1 MGIGFG
7 DTTFLKKT
15 YVGQNG
21 YRVCDMGM
29 LAKIEY
35 LIGLKQLIKKIK
47 KVDRSETLLWMVVK
61 SSI

>member
-21 YRVCDMGM
+21 YRVSDMGM

-35 LIGLKQLIKKIK
+35 LIGLKQLIKK
-47 KVDRSETLLWMVVK
+47 K
-61 SSI
+61 SL